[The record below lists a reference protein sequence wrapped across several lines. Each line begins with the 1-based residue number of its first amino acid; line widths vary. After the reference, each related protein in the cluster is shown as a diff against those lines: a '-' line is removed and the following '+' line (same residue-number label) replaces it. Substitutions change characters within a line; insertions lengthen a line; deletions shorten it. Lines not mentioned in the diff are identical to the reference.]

1 MMSVDYIDS
10 VKKFVGEYTFKHG
23 VEFDYESYRSVRV
36 IYVYFE
42 KAPYHAFAVRVDDES
57 GDVEINTPGSMT
69 NGEAFERSEGFLRH
83 RVYGASVLD
92 FIAL

>member
-10 VKKFVGEYTFKHG
+10 VKKIVGEYTFKHG

-57 GDVEINTPGSMT
+57 GDVEIN
-69 NGEAFERSEGFLRH
+69 GEAFEWSEEFLRH
-83 RVYGASVLD
+83 RVRGASVLD
-92 FIAL
+92 SIAL

>member
-10 VKKFVGEYTFKHG
+10 VKKIVGEYTFKHG
-23 VEFDYESYRSVRV
+23 VEFYYESYLSVRV

-42 KAPYHAFAVRVDDES
+42 KAPYHAFAVRADDE
-57 GDVEINTPGSMT
+57 
-69 NGEAFERSEGFLRH
+69 NGEAFEWSEEFLRH

-92 FIAL
+92 SIAL